1 MVASGTAPATVRSF
15 ESQIRDCFDEE
26 DEFDAAALEPDES
39 DGSEAAGAGCED
51 RRVDDEAAALEPDE
65 SDAAEAAGA
74 AATGAVNEDELP
86 PLMFFEEGE
95 PVCPDERIACLT
107 IKRPEGRVIVSFH
120 AVTEAQQ
127 RGSPHMHLCRAR
139 RTSEAALGC
148 P

>member
-1 MVASGTAPATVRSF
+1 MPRVRS
-15 ESQIRDCFDEE
+15 
-26 DEFDAAALEPDES
+26 
-39 DGSEAAGAGCED
+39 GAGCED

-65 SDAAEAAGA
+65 SDAAEAAAAAATGAVNEAAEAAAA

-95 PVCPDERIACLT
+95 PVCPDERIVCLT
-107 IKRPEGRVIVSFH
+107 IRRPESRVIVSFY

>member
-1 MVASGTAPATVRSF
+1 MN
-15 ESQIRDCFDEE
+15 E
-26 DEFDAAALEPDES
+26 
-39 DGSEAAGAGCED
+39 
-51 RRVDDEAAALEPDE
+51 
-65 SDAAEAAGA
+65 AAEAAAA

-95 PVCPDERIACLT
+95 PVCPDERIVCLT
-107 IKRPEGRVIVSFH
+107 IKRPEGRVIVSFY

>member
-1 MVASGTAPATVRSF
+1 MPRVRS
-15 ESQIRDCFDEE
+15 
-26 DEFDAAALEPDES
+26 
-39 DGSEAAGAGCED
+39 GAGCED

-65 SDAAEAAGA
+65 SDAAEAAAAAATGAVNEAAEAAAA

-95 PVCPDERIACLT
+95 PVCPDERIVCLT
-107 IKRPEGRVIVSFH
+107 IMRPEGRVIVSFY